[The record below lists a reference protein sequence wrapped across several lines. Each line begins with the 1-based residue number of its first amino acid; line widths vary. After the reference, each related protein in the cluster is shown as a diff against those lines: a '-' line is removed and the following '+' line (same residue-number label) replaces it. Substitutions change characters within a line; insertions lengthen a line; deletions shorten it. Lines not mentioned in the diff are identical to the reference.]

1 MPYRIFHNEIFRSF
15 LFIGFKIYK
24 KIIVNVFLEKYLMLA
39 FRYNLVTIVI
49 GQNYDVEE
57 L

>member
-15 LFIGFKIYK
+15 LFIGFKIYTK
-24 KIIVNVFLEKYLMLA
+24 FVVNVFLGKYLMLA
-39 FRYNLVTIVI
+39 FLYNLVTIVI